1 MRQLIRYVVM
11 ALLALGMSSFAFAD
25 TETRADTCLS
35 FDSEAACQKLSA
47 GKCAWNKEIQ
57 SCESSVKAQHHH
69 HCYQHC
75 HISCEQDHHC
85 FWSHYEEACY
95 PR

>member
-1 MRQLIRYVVM
+1 MRPFTRSVVI
-11 ALLALGMSSFAFAD
+11 ALLALGMSSFVFANTKTPD
-25 TETRADTCLS
+25 DDCVS
-35 FDSEAACQKLSA
+35 FNSKATCQKLSD
-47 GKCAWNKEIQ
+47 GQCTWNQEIE
-57 SCESSVKAQHHH
+57 SCQNTLEVQHHH

-75 HISCEQDHHC
+75 HVSCEQDHHC